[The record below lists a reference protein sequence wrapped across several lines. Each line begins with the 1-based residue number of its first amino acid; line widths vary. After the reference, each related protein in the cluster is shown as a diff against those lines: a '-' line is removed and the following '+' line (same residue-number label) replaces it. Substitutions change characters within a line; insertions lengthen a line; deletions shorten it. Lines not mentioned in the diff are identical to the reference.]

1 MTDVVFK
8 YVSWPFNQKDFRGN
22 FIIEN
27 EHKVTKS
34 TIAFPFNSLC
44 ESICRMR
51 NYCARYCTSI
61 QQIRIL
67 TILNLEGYI
76 RRKKKNYTD
85 TDVRQAYSELEKN
98 FWHIVIFELL
108 KQQPKMQ
115 GNLIIVGKNLYNP
128 ALVGISRLKNSQ
140 LYVQAGPIQWM
151 VSSYFQNLL
160 AYSFWKILKKS
171 FLYFQNANVG
181 PVYEIDWVNW
191 SQ

>member
-1 MTDVVFK
+1 MPPILLWSILHFEWSVPFSPRKIQSHQSGNCVEMTDVVFK

-76 RRKKKNYTD
+76 RRKKKI
-85 TDVRQAYSELEKN
+85 K
-98 FWHIVIFELL
+98 
-108 KQQPKMQ
+108 
-115 GNLIIVGKNLYNP
+115 LILTS
-128 ALVGISRLKNSQ
+128 SR
-140 LYVQAGPIQWM
+140 PIQN
-151 VSSYFQNLL
+151 SKRTFGIYSNL
-160 AYSFWKILKKS
+160 
-171 FLYFQNANVG
+171 
-181 PVYEIDWVNW
+181 
-191 SQ
+191 

>member
-76 RRKKKNYTD
+76 RRKKKIKLILTSSRPIQNSKRTLNYYQICFDPT
-85 TDVRQAYSELEKN
+85 VRFLH
-98 FWHIVIFELL
+98 FFFF
-108 KQQPKMQ
+108 QQPKMQ
-115 GNLIIVGKNLYNP
+115 GNLIIVRKNLYT
-128 ALVGISRLKNSQ
+128 LLQ
-140 LYVQAGPIQWM
+140 LEC
-151 VSSYFQNLL
+151 L
-160 AYSFWKILKKS
+160 
-171 FLYFQNANVG
+171 
-181 PVYEIDWVNW
+181 D
-191 SQ
+191 

>member
-76 RRKKKNYTD
+76 RRKKKIKLILTSNTQL
-85 TDVRQAYSELEKN
+85 QAYSELEKN
-98 FWHIVIFELL
+98 LWHIVIFELL
-108 KQQPKMQ
+108 INKICFHPTFF
-115 GNLIIVGKNLYNP
+115 LLVAKNARQSNYRREKPL
-128 ALVGISRLKNSQ
+128 
-140 LYVQAGPIQWM
+140 
-151 VSSYFQNLL
+151 
-160 AYSFWKILKKS
+160 
-171 FLYFQNANVG
+171 
-181 PVYEIDWVNW
+181 
-191 SQ
+191 

>member
-61 QQIRIL
+61 DSDFDHIELRGL
-67 TILNLEGYI
+67 FE
-76 RRKKKNYTD
+76 KKITPSLD
-85 TDVRQAYSELEKN
+85 SRQANSELEKN
-98 FWHIVIFELL
+98 DSLGVVCIFFSNIPLL
-108 KQQPKMQ
+108 RVT
-115 GNLIIVGKNLYNP
+115 L
-128 ALVGISRLKNSQ
+128 SWF
-140 LYVQAGPIQWM
+140 GP
-151 VSSYFQNLL
+151 
-160 AYSFWKILKKS
+160 
-171 FLYFQNANVG
+171 
-181 PVYEIDWVNW
+181 
-191 SQ
+191 

>member
-61 QQIRIL
+61 DSDFDHIELRGL
-67 TILNLEGYI
+67 FE
-76 RRKKKNYTD
+76 KKTH
-85 TDVRQAYSELEKN
+85 TVIGTVVRPIYSELEKN
-98 FWHIVIFELL
+98 DSLGVVCFFSNIPLL
-108 KQQPKMQ
+108 
-115 GNLIIVGKNLYNP
+115 
-128 ALVGISRLKNSQ
+128 
-140 LYVQAGPIQWM
+140 
-151 VSSYFQNLL
+151 
-160 AYSFWKILKKS
+160 
-171 FLYFQNANVG
+171 
-181 PVYEIDWVNW
+181 
-191 SQ
+191 